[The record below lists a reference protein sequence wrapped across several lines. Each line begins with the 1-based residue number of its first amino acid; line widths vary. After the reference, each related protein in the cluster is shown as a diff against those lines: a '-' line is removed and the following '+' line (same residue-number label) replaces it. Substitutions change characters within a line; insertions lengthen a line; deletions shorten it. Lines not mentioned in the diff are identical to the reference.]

1 MGIKIK
7 ECVRARACVCVGV
20 GKQLNKKKKTKRN
33 TVILYGKAG
42 SVRSESYQITSM
54 SCLVAFFSLEII
66 ATALIKYVCIFS
78 CSTGGED
85 RRMLIRGAG

>member
-1 MGIKIK
+1 MP
-7 ECVRARACVCVGV
+7 ARACVCWG
-20 GKQLNKKKKTKRN
+20 GKQLNKKKKKEKRN

-42 SVRSESYQITSM
+42 SARSESYQITSM